1 MAEYQ
6 IKFSEPFLVG
16 EELNY
21 ISQCLSSGQISGDG
35 NFTRAC
41 EDVLSEISETKE
53 TLLTTSCTDALEM
66 ALLLCDLDPG
76 DEVLIPSYNFSS
88 APAVAL
94 SLGLVPVFVD
104 IDPVNL
110 NIDPNLIEPAITK
123 KTRGIIPIHYGGVP
137 AEIESINE
145 LATENN
151 LIVIEDNAHSLGSSL
166 NGKPLGSF
174 SDISTLSF
182 HSTKN
187 VSCGE
192 GGALQTSN
200 DKFID
205 RAHILRE
212 KGTNRRSF
220 IDGYVDKYTW
230 VDMGGSFLP
239 SEYTAAYLLAQLES
253 YKEIQ
258 QKRIQ
263 IWNTYREHLDD
274 WAEVNRVRLAPFPPL
289 NVNYSGHIFWLI
301 FDEPQTRDEFIDWMN
316 RNNIQVTTH
325 YRSLNSAPASDKFH
339 LSKSLTPVSDAT
351 ANQLVR
357 LPLHGNLTSE
367 QVLHVCSI
375 IRKFEKKL

>member
-1 MAEYQ
+1 MTEYQ

-35 NFTRAC
+35 RFTREC
-41 EDVLSEISETKE
+41 EDILSTISKTKE

-66 ALLLCDLDPG
+66 ALLLCDLEPG
-76 DEVLIPSYNFSS
+76 DEVLIPSFNFSS

-94 SLGLVPVFVD
+94 SLGLVPIFVD

-123 KTRGIIPIHYGGVP
+123 RTRSIIPIHYGGVP
-137 AEIESINE
+137 AEIDSINE
-145 LATENN
+145 LASRNN

-166 NGKPLGSF
+166 NGKPLGSY
-174 SDISTLSF
+174 SDVSTLSF

-187 VSCGE
+187 ISCGE

-200 DKFID
+200 VEFID

-220 IDGYVDKYTW
+220 IDGNVDKYTW
-230 VDMGGSFLP
+230 VDLGGSFLP
-239 SEYTAAYLLAQLES
+239 SEYTAAYLLAQLEN
-253 YKEIQ
+253 YEEIQ
-258 QKRIQ
+258 QNRIQ
-263 IWNTYREHLDD
+263 MWNTYREELDN
-274 WAEVNRVRLAPFPPL
+274 WAESNRVSLAPIPQP
-289 NVNYSGHIFWLI
+289 NVNYSGHIFWLL
-301 FDEPQTRDEFIDWMN
+301 FEDPQTRDEFIDWMY
-316 RNNIQVTTH
+316 RNSIQVTTH
-325 YRSLNSAPASDKFH
+325 YRSLNSAPASRKFQ
-339 LSKSLTPVSDAT
+339 LGKTFTPVSDAT

-357 LPLHGNLTSE
+357 LPLHGNMTSE
-367 QVLHVCSI
+367 QVLQVCTV
-375 IRKFEKKL
+375 IRQFEKKP

>member
-110 NIDPNLIEPAITK
+110 NLDPNLIEPAITK
-123 KTRGIIPIHYGGVP
+123 NTRGIIPIHYGGVP

-145 LATENN
+145 LATKNE
-151 LIVIEDNAHSLGSSL
+151 LIVIEDNAHSLGSSI
-166 NGKPLGSF
+166 NGKPLGSL

-200 DKFID
+200 DEFID

-220 IDGYVDKYTW
+220 IDGHVDKYTW

-239 SEYTAAYLLAQLES
+239 CEYTAAYLLAQLES

-325 YRSLNSAPASDKFH
+325 YRSLNSAPASDKFQ

-375 IRKFEKKL
+375 IREFEKKL